1 MLSNHLQNGIET
13 AKLVWSRLPN
23 SEDGEVNEVGPSSKS
38 DGSSVESLDYEVIEN
53 YAYREEQVLLYYNFS
68 SNLSVSLDSTLCSV
82 TSLGSI
88 GAEREALRLVL
99 RGGEM
104 VLCTAYRHRYGDGF
118 HIRSCFS
125 LIFI

>member
-38 DGSSVESLDYEVIEN
+38 DGSSVESLDYEVTEN

-68 SNLSVSLDSTLCSV
+68 SDLSVSPDSTLCSV

-88 GAEREALRLVL
+88 GAEREALCLVL
-99 RGGEM
+99 RWGEM
-104 VLCTAYRHRYGDGF
+104 VLCTAYRHRYRDGF
-118 HIRSCFS
+118 HIRS
-125 LIFI
+125 